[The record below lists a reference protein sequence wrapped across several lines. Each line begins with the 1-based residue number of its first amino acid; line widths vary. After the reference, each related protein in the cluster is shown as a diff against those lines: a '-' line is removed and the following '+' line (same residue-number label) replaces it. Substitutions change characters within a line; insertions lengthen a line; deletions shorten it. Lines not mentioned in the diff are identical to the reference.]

1 LLVIRLAYDDWFD
14 VEIHTFTARFGLS
27 AGRDLYTAVE
37 EAAVMLLELDQV
49 VAELRPMWE

>member
-1 LLVIRLAYDDWFD
+1 MLVIRLAYDDWFD